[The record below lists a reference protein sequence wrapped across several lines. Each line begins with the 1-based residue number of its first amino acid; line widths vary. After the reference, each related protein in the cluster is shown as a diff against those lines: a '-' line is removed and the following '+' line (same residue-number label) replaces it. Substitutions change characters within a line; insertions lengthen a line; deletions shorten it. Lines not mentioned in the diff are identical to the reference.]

1 MEKSLQVP
9 TREEWQLGADAA
21 APRHEVPTPAPPPP
35 DPSHARL
42 ERPLQVVTVEHLAWL
57 LIGAWTLLTRLIA
70 LGARPLTPAE
80 ARQALF
86 AFDLINRTNEAGAA
100 GFHPSWSG
108 WLDLISAGIFA
119 LCGASDIAARAIFVA
134 CGLLLVALAFALRPY
149 VGRAGAIG
157 AGAMLALSPT
167 VTWFSR
173 SATTTLAAV
182 TLGLLTVVLFMALK
196 ARPSVGRAAALGVA
210 GGLMV
215 SASPIGL
222 FIAVIFGVAM
232 VILGLF
238 AILVTIDR
246 WLRIRVWFT
255 RYSGMAV
262 ITFVIGI
269 AVGVVS
275 GMASESSLDGIKQV
289 LASFL

>member
-222 FIAVIFGVAM
+222 FIAVIF
-232 VILGLF
+232 
-238 AILVTIDR
+238 
-246 WLRIRVWFT
+246 
-255 RYSGMAV
+255 S
-262 ITFVIGI
+262 
-269 AVGVVS
+269 
-275 GMASESSLDGIKQV
+275 
-289 LASFL
+289 